1 MSKDMKELLA
11 RKLAENNLRH
21 VQSQQETHVD
31 LGRNHKKIA
40 VSSIQPNPYQPRK
53 SFIAEEIA
61 ELAASISEMGLLQP
75 ITVRQCDDYYELI
88 AGERRLR
95 AYKLLGRPMIE
106 ALIMTVED
114 SDMAILGLAENLQ
127 REDLSDYEIGKA
139 LRVIEK
145 AFSSK
150 KKLSEALGINREDM
164 YRYFAYESLPLS
176 LNQRLESKPHL
187 LGRSAA
193 ADIKRVIQNK
203 DTSMVEDIL
212 INAWNLLE
220 NGELTQNKIAD
231 FVIKQFEPSLAKTA
245 YPKSII
251 MQGENKI
258 GTWQTTSKD
267 IVIKLNA
274 NSLTEQQQLLL
285 KDFLTQLTTGQH

>member
-75 ITVRQCDDYYELI
+75 ITVRQCDYYELI

-145 AFSSK
+145 TFSSK

-164 YRYFAYESLPLS
+164 YRYFAYESLPQS
-176 LNQRLESKPHL
+176 LNQRLELKPHL

-203 DTSMVEDIL
+203 DASMVEDIL

-231 FVIKQFEPSLAKTA
+231 FVTKQFEPSLAKTA
-245 YPKSII
+245 YPKTVI

-258 GTWQTTSKD
+258 GTWQTTAKD

-274 NSLTEQQQLLL
+274 NSLNEQQQLSL
-285 KDFLTQLTTGQH
+285 KDFLVQLTSNQN